1 MIDKSLLY
9 DHEVTSVSQSFTHSV
24 FEQKKKTKTKKL
36 LLMRNF
42 EKLTGHSFSKEST
55 V

>member
-24 FEQKKKTKTKKL
+24 FEQKKKKKTPSYAE
-36 LLMRNF
+36 F
-42 EKLTGHSFSKEST
+42 
-55 V
+55 

>member
-24 FEQKKKTKTKKL
+24 FEQKKL
-36 LLMRNF
+36 LLMWNF

>member
-24 FEQKKKTKTKKL
+24 FEQKKKQKKTPSYAE
-36 LLMRNF
+36 F
-42 EKLTGHSFSKEST
+42 
-55 V
+55 

>member
-24 FEQKKKTKTKKL
+24 FEQKKL
-36 LLMRNF
+36 LLMQNF

>member
-24 FEQKKKTKTKKL
+24 FEQKKTSFL
-36 LLMRNF
+36 RGILRN
-42 EKLTGHSFSKEST
+42 
-55 V
+55 

>member
-24 FEQKKKTKTKKL
+24 FEQKKTKKKL

>member
-24 FEQKKKTKTKKL
+24 FEQKNKKL
-36 LLMRNF
+36 LLIRNF

>member
-24 FEQKKKTKTKKL
+24 FEQKKTKKKKL

>member
-24 FEQKKKTKTKKL
+24 FEQKKNKKKKTPSY
-36 LLMRNF
+36 F

>member
-9 DHEVTSVSQSFTHSV
+9 DYEVTSVSQSFTHSV
-24 FEQKKKTKTKKL
+24 FEQQQQKKL
-36 LLMRNF
+36 LLMPNF
-42 EKLTGHSFSKEST
+42 EILTGHSFSKEST

>member
-9 DHEVTSVSQSFTHSV
+9 DYEVTSVSQSFTHSV
-24 FEQKKKTKTKKL
+24 FEQQQQQKKL
-36 LLMRNF
+36 LLMPNF